1 MKAAHLKPD
10 KYMKNDKDQFKE
22 LKVRGACPAPPSVWA
37 HAWVGISTGEIKSGE
52 SHLGASHLV
61 AHGSQRR
68 PIASGYVDTA
78 PYVRLHLS
86 AGDHICWRLHLRY
99 NLGRL
104 HLYLHREIREWTDM
118 MADGCYAAQGVD
130 EHAALQGP
138 QVRRA
143 QLGQLDD
150 VLFERRAHLLQQI
163 RAHGVR
169 QDAWCAPR
177 RTRHDLGG
185 HTTISTNEPMPCYE
199 DTTLWSRVIYTLDL
213 NGGSL
218 RRASTTISPTRSLCT
233 PHSCPSKVPERY
245 A

>member
-1 MKAAHLKPD
+1 M
-10 KYMKNDKDQFKE
+10 
-22 LKVRGACPAPPSVWA
+22 WA

-169 QDAWCAPR
+169 QAKTPR
-177 RTRHDLGG
+177 RMVCAKTDTPPSRWTHHDLD
-185 HTTISTNEPMPCYE
+185 ERADACYE

-218 RRASTTISPTRSLCT
+218 RRASTTISPISPTRSLCI
-233 PHSCPSKVPERY
+233 PHSCPSEVPERY

>member
-10 KYMKNDKDQFKE
+10 KYMKNDKDQFEE

-143 QLGQLDD
+143 QLGAQLGQLDD

-169 QDAWCAPR
+169 QDGHATISVDTPRSR
-177 RTRHDLGG
+177 RT
-185 HTTISTNEPMPCYE
+185 
-199 DTTLWSRVIYTLDL
+199 SRCLL
-213 NGGSL
+213 
-218 RRASTTISPTRSLCT
+218 
-233 PHSCPSKVPERY
+233 
-245 A
+245 

>member
-1 MKAAHLKPD
+1 M
-10 KYMKNDKDQFKE
+10 
-22 LKVRGACPAPPSVWA
+22 WA

-169 QDAWCAPR
+169 QDAWCAPCAKTDTPR
-177 RTRHDLGG
+177 SRWTHHDLD
-185 HTTISTNEPMPCYE
+185 ERADACYE

-218 RRASTTISPTRSLCT
+218 RRASTTISPISPTRSLCI
-233 PHSCPSKVPERY
+233 PHSCPSEVPERY

>member
-1 MKAAHLKPD
+1 
-10 KYMKNDKDQFKE
+10 
-22 LKVRGACPAPPSVWA
+22 VWA

-169 QDAWCAPR
+169 QDGHATISVDTPR
-177 RTRHDLGG
+177 SRLHHDLD
-185 HTTISTNEPMPCYE
+185 ERADACYE

-218 RRASTTISPTRSLCT
+218 RRASTTISPISPTRSLCI
-233 PHSCPSKVPERY
+233 PHSCPSEVPERY